1 MLINWPRDL
10 APLTRIEVRLLSLPT
25 KASMAAAHDE
35 TPPDDRKL
43 TVVAVTTDA
52 GATGWG
58 ECSAMNRNSYWH
70 ETARSSFDQL
80 SAFRIGG
87 DSDDDSTPMAAAA
100 LEMAALDA
108 HLRSKGISFAR
119 HIGAGRLSFP
129 AGAVVGL
136 GEITS
141 VCSQVGQLVDSGIS
155 RVKLKIQPGHDI
167 DVVHAVRLEWPTLEI
182 QVDANGSYG
191 RDGVPTMY
199 RLKALGVTVF
209 EQPFDWRQNDLESNH
224 KLIATGA
231 TVVAD
236 EAIDSV
242 DTLLRY
248 VDSESVSAIAVKP
261 SRLGG
266 VRNTLA
272 MLRIA
277 DDNDIGVV
285 AGGMLE
291 SGLGRHLLASIAA
304 RPEFTVVGDVSPA
317 RRWLAEDPW
326 PDIQLLDGDII
337 TPTGVGIAP
346 LPDQDMLD
354 KFTIACHVTP
364 GERSA

>member
-1 MLINWPRDL
+1 
-10 APLTRIEVRLLSLPT
+10 
-25 KASMAAAHDE
+25 MAAAHD
-35 TPPDDRKL
+35 PAPAPDREL
-43 TVVAVTTDA
+43 AVVAVTTSD
-52 GATGWG
+52 GETGWG
-58 ECSAMNRNSYWH
+58 ECSALNTSSYWH
-70 ETARSSFDQL
+70 ETARSSYEKL
-80 SAFRIGG
+80 AAFQIGG

-108 HLRSKGISFAR
+108 HLRSNKISLAR

-136 GEITS
+136 GEISS
-141 VCSQVGQLVDSGIS
+141 VCDQVGQLVESGIE
-155 RVKLKIQPGHDI
+155 RVKLKIQPGHDV
-167 DVVHAVRLEWPTLEI
+167 DVVHAVRLKWPDLQI

-199 RLKALGVTVF
+199 RLKALGVAVF
-209 EQPFDWRQNDLESNH
+209 EQPFDWRQNDVESNQ

-236 EAIDSV
+236 EAIDTV
-242 DTLLRY
+242 DTLLHY
-248 VDSESVSAIAVKP
+248 VEAEAVSAIAVKP

-266 VRNTLA
+266 IRNTLA
-272 MLRIA
+272 MLHIT
-277 DDNDIGVV
+277 DDNDVAV
-285 AGGMLE
+285 CAGGMLE
-291 SGLGRHLLASIAA
+291 SGLGRHLLACLAA

-326 PDIQLLDGDII
+326 PDLQLLDGNII

-346 LPDQDMLD
+346 LPDHDLLD
-354 KFTIACHVTP
+354 RFTIARHVAP
-364 GERSA
+364 K